1 MDDKTVTYF
10 VNDNPYD
17 TTEKKLKVRT
27 ILSGAGFTPVEQYDL
42 TRVNGHHLFSNLD
55 EDVPIHK
62 DEKFLAVFKGTTPVS

>member
-1 MDDKTVTYF
+1 MDDKTITYF

-17 TTEKKLKVRT
+17 TTEKKLKVRI

-42 TRVNGHHLFSNLD
+42 TRVNGNHIFPNLD
-55 EDVPIHK
+55 EEIPIRK